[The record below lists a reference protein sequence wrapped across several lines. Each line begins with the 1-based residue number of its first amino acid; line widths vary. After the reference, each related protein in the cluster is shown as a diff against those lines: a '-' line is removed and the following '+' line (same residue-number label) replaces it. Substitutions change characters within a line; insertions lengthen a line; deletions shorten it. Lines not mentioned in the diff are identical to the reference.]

1 MINNLVCHHNSRN
14 GLSITSGNNIIINNL
29 ISHHNTRTSPE
40 GGFDIEPNTINDIIN
55 VTINNIYVYDNGRST
70 TFYQAFISNAHSDN
84 YIVNIGNLNIKGQ
97 LSVTVNKDNS
107 IINIDNI
114 NQETLDNQKNGAVL
128 TCNGKLNIKNYYIKT
143 SSTIKQ
149 FIYSEHLNAYIDYLI
164 IVNNANDMAFINN
177 TDNIDIIINNLNFN
191 GKDAKESNTNKT
203 EIRLN
208 NIIKR
213 TQDITVSSNTHIKPF
228 STNINID
235 NDISSISYNDI
246 MTYDNYTFYVT
257 NNNIA
262 TNCNVYLNYKK
273 FLYNGNLSGLINLP
287 YNNIMK
293 VRFDKA
299 SDFYIVEYLQPLA

>member
-55 VTINNIYVYDNGRST
+55 VTINNIYVYDNG
-70 TFYQAFISNAHSDN
+70 
-84 YIVNIGNLNIKGQ
+84 IKGQ